1 MSNTIVNKIK
11 QSVQSGTG
19 LTCLYGSLDSI
30 NVQMEDQTTFPVA
43 FFVLLNN
50 GNLNDRS
57 SNYRERVDVAMFF
70 VQPTEFDFE
79 SVENEALI
87 EQCKQYAFQWLNS
100 LFLGGELRYITT
112 FNTSR
117 VYNEMDSI
125 LTGFALRVRIEEL
138 VGQCAPEPFKTT
150 CTVTATSNDTTMGT
164 VTGGGVYEI
173 GKPVT
178 LTASWDSDRANF
190 ISWTVNGEVVST
202 DSTYTFTAEEDV
214 AVVGNFSLKY
224 LTITAALGGYIRWY
238 GTGTYPDIQYSKD
251 GSTWTQFTEPVA
263 VNDGESVMF
272 RGDNWTASGRNS
284 HFEGYGATLPQF
296 NISGNIMSLVD
307 SNIQTTELTMDNE
320 FAHLFSNGCF
330 IGAGELILPATT
342 LTAGCYMS
350 MFEGAKITT
359 APELPA
365 TTLANYCY
373 QNMFSNCRL
382 TTTPELPATTLV
394 RGCYKGMFYACIYLT
409 TAPELPATSTAVQC
423 YESMFQG
430 CTSLTTAPVLP
441 AAIIDVDSY
450 YSMFRG
456 CTSLTYVKCLA
467 ERMLDDRATNAWL
480 YNVSPTGTF
489 VKAPNVEWSTGT
501 SGIPT
506 GWTVIE
512 NND

>member
-1 MSNTIVNKIK
+1 MANTIVNKIK

-30 NVQMEDQTTFPVA
+30 NVQMEDQTNFPVA

-150 CTVTATSNDTTMGT
+150 CKVTATSNDTTIGT

-178 LTASWDSDRANF
+178 LTASWDSTRSNF
-190 ISWTVNGEVVST
+190 VSWTVNGTVVST
-202 DSTYTFTAEEDV
+202 EPTYTFTAEEDV
-214 AVVGNFSLKY
+214 SVVGNFSLNY
-224 LTITAALGGYIRWY
+224 LTITAELGGYIRWS
-238 GTGTYPDIQYSKD
+238 GTYPDIQYSKD
-251 GSTWTQFTEPVA
+251 GSTWTQFTEPVLL
-263 VNDGESVMF
+263 DQGEYVMF
-272 RGDNWTASGRNS
+272 RGDNWTASGRDS

-307 SNIQTTELTMDNE
+307 SNIQTSELTMDNE
-320 FAHLFSNGCF
+320 FFYLFSNTCF

-342 LTAGCYMS
+342 LTAGCYMF
-350 MFEGAKITT
+350 MFEGSCITT

-373 QNMFSNCRL
+373 QYMFNSCSL
-382 TTTPELPATTLV
+382 TTAPELPATTLA
-394 RGCYKGMFYACIYLT
+394 RGCYKSMFMNCRNLT
-409 TAPELPATSTAVQC
+409 TAHELPATSTAVQC
-423 YESMFQG
+423 YDSMFMN
-430 CTSLTTAPVLP
+430 CSSLTTAPVLP
-441 AAIIDVDSY
+441 AEYIDVESY

-467 ERMLDDRATNAWL
+467 ERFSIDSTRDWL
-480 YNVSPTGTF
+480 YEVSPTGTF
-489 VKAPNVEWSTGT
+489 VKAPNSYWTTGAN
-501 SGIPT
+501 GIPE